1 MTILFHTS
9 KKPKGSGLHFEYFH
23 TAMGRTPPKGFNL
36 RASITEDPLIM
47 IYERIIVKD
56 ERRIE
61 P

>member
-1 MTILFHTS
+1 MTTIIHTS
-9 KKPKGSGLHFEYFH
+9 KKPKGGGLHFEYFH
-23 TAMGRTPPKGFNL
+23 TAMGRRPPKEFEL